1 MGMTLLPS
9 ERQPMILSTSSGDFP
24 IPPEV
29 ASRLPQVPPVPDPTA
44 PQYKKAKRAFT
55 DWLDAAPQHTID
67 FERLR
72 RWHLVQDELAAA
84 AKAEGRA
91 FVVTEDGLD

>member
-1 MGMTLLPS
+1 
-9 ERQPMILSTSSGDFP
+9 MILSTSSGDFP

-29 ASRLPQVPPVPDPTA
+29 ATQLPKVPAVPDPTM
-44 PQYKKAKRAFT
+44 PQYNEAKRAFAE
-55 DWLDAAPQHTID
+55 WLDSAPEHTID

-72 RWHLVQDELAAA
+72 RWHLVQNELAAA
-84 AKAEGRA
+84 AHAEGRT

>member
-1 MGMTLLPS
+1 
-9 ERQPMILSTSSGDFP
+9 MILTTSSGDFP
-24 IPPEV
+24 IPSDV

-44 PQYKKAKRAFT
+44 PQYKQAKRAFT
-55 DWLDAAPQHTID
+55 DWLDAAPQHAID

-72 RWHLVQDELAAA
+72 RWHLVQNDLAAA
-84 AKAEGRA
+84 ARAEGRA

>member
-1 MGMTLLPS
+1 
-9 ERQPMILSTSSGDFP
+9 MILSTPSGDFP
-24 IPPEV
+24 IPAEV
-29 ASRLPQVPPVPDPTA
+29 ASRLPKVPPVPDPMA
-44 PQYKKAKRAFT
+44 PQYRQARRDFT

-72 RWHLVQDELAAA
+72 RWHLVQNQLAAA
-84 AKAEGRA
+84 ARARGQA

>member
-1 MGMTLLPS
+1 
-9 ERQPMILSTSSGDFP
+9 MILSTTSGDFP

-29 ASRLPQVPPVPDPTA
+29 ASRLPQVPPVPDPDA
-44 PQYKKAKRAFT
+44 PGYREKRRAFT
-55 DWLDAAPQHTID
+55 DWLDASPAHAID

-84 AKAEGRA
+84 ATAAGRDY
-91 FVVTEDGLD
+91 VVTEDGLD

>member
-1 MGMTLLPS
+1 
-9 ERQPMILSTSSGDFP
+9 MILTTSSGDFP

-29 ASRLPQVPPVPDPTA
+29 ASRLPQVPSIPDPTA
-44 PQYKKAKRAFT
+44 PQYREAKRAFS

-72 RWHLVQDELAAA
+72 RWHLVQDQLAAA
-84 AKAEGRA
+84 ALAEGRS